1 MRQENDTFVIPGFG
15 TQSVLDYDSIIDHA
29 QKTGYS
35 VSTILTYDELRDR
48 MSNEFLTNPDLTN
61 IANRVNA
68 IKERRKK
75 TEDDYKDIYSSYVGA
90 IKNIIQQKGYGVYEK
105 RSKDQT
111 SQMVPLDILARTL
124 TSSFVGFDC
133 LEDAVNDPNVTDI
146 YCIAYNFIVVER
158 SGHNEQYPYTFRS
171 DLDYRNF
178 VSRLLKEDNK
188 QLDQGAHKIVDAE
201 AYGIRINA
209 IHQTVSSKGVTLTLR
224 KHADIPITLENMVAD
239 NMLTPLMAEFCKLA
253 VRGALN
259 ACVAGVTGSG
269 KTTFLKALFE
279 GALGN
284 GDPDYTVDENMNRVL
299 TVEDTPE
306 LFLRVPH
313 TVALHTVPT
322 GDKSTSIDLRD
333 LNISALR
340 MKPHYI
346 VVGEIR
352 GVEAASYIEAAATGH
367 SSWTSIHA
375 GTVWSGIDRFVDKYG
390 MVMPNLSNEAAE
402 RIIGSSVNLFIMV
415 DNIPGVGH
423 RITAIH
429 ELVFDHDTNR
439 VKVLDIVRYEY
450 EKGFVW
456 HNFPSNESIDMMMRR
471 GIKSSTIN
479 EMRNKISNEINRA
492 NEEKGEATC

>member
-1 MRQENDTFVIPGFG
+1 MRQENDTFMIPGFG
-15 TQSVLDYDSIIDHA
+15 TYSVPDFDALAGHA
-29 QKTGYS
+29 QKSGYS

-48 MSNEFLTNPDLTN
+48 MANEFLSNPDLTN
-61 IANRVNA
+61 IANRVNE
-68 IKERRKK
+68 IKERHKK
-75 TEDDYKDIYSSYVGA
+75 TEDDYRDIYSSYFNA
-90 IKNIIQQKGYGVYEK
+90 IKNIIQQQGLGVYEK
-105 RSKDQT
+105 KSVEQA
-111 SQMVPLDILARTL
+111 SQLVSLDLLARTL

-146 YCIAYNFIVVER
+146 YCISYNFIVVER
-158 SGHNEQYPYTFRS
+158 AGHNERYNHSFRS

-188 QLDQGAHKIVDAE
+188 QLDQGEHKIVDAE

-209 IHQTVSSKGVTLTLR
+209 IHQAVSSKGVTLTLR
-224 KHADIPITLENMVAD
+224 KHAETPITLEEMVSHD
-239 NMLTPLMAEFCKLA
+239 MLTPLMADFCKLA

-279 GALGN
+279 GSLGN
-284 GDPDYTVDENMNRVL
+284 GDPNYTVDEDMNRII

-322 GDKSTSIDLRD
+322 GDKRTSIDLRD

-390 MVMPNLSNEAAE
+390 MVMPNLSNEAVE
-402 RIIGSSVNLFIMV
+402 RIIGSSVNFFIMV
-415 DNIPGVGH
+415 DNIPGVGR

-429 ELVFDHDTNR
+429 ELIFDHDTNR
-439 VKVLDIVRYEY
+439 VKVKDIVRYEY
-450 EKGFVW
+450 ERGFVW
-456 HNFPSNESIDMMMRR
+456 HNIPSEESIDMMMRR
-471 GIKSSTIN
+471 GITSSTIN
-479 EMRNKISNEINRA
+479 HIKSLIETEIKRSQ
-492 NEEKGEATC
+492 EEKGDVPC